1 MQSRALSLASYL
13 WLKPRRSSSVLVVCR
28 QPVSDAHRARGA
40 VLAIPTMI
48 ALTMASGPAPAW
60 PSVAPLISRTPAVG
74 TISTVVTEASRRF
87 GIPVAWLN
95 AVIQA
100 ESGGDVHALS
110 PKGAMGLMQIMPDTW
125 ADLRTRYHLG
135 TNPYRARDNI
145 MAGAAYLRELLDR
158 YGTAGFLAAYNA
170 GPARWVAHLAAG
182 VRLPAQTYAYL
193 VRLKPAVRESA
204 GGSAMR
210 LTSSPS
216 SWTAAPLFPSQQ
228 FGALTDRMA
237 AFRLR
242 GHHRS
247 TVRSMQDWRTLAP
260 SSRGLFAAISARG
273 SAQ

>member
-1 MQSRALSLASYL
+1 MQSRALPLASYL
-13 WLKPRRSSSVLVVCR
+13 LLKPRRSSSVLVVYR
-28 QPVSDAHRARGA
+28 QPVSEARRARGT
-40 VLAIPTMI
+40 VLALPTMI
-48 ALTMASGPAPAW
+48 ALTMASGSAPAGPAAA
-60 PSVAPLISRTPAVG
+60 PSISRPPTVR

-158 YGTAGFLAAYNA
+158 YGTAGFLATYNA

-182 VRLPAQTYAYL
+182 ERLPAQTYAYL
-193 VRLKPAVRESA
+193 ARLKPAGRKSVVDSA
-204 GGSAMR
+204 IR

-228 FGALTDRMA
+228 FGALADRMV

-242 GHHRS
+242 GHDRS
-247 TVRSMQDWRTLAP
+247 SDRSMQERRTLTP
-260 SSRGLFAAISARG
+260 SSRGLFAAVSARAP
-273 SAQ
+273 AQ

>member
-1 MQSRALSLASYL
+1 MPSRALPLAYYL
-13 WLKPRRSSSVLVVCR
+13 WLKPRRSSSVLVACR
-28 QPVSDAHRARGA
+28 QPASEARRARGA

-60 PSVAPLISRTPAVG
+60 PSVAPPISRSPAFG

-100 ESGGDVHALS
+100 ESGGDMHALS

-135 TNPYRARDNI
+135 ANPYRPCDNI

-182 VRLPAQTYAYL
+182 ERLPAQTYAYL
-193 VRLKPAVRESA
+193 ARLKPAVRESA
-204 GGSAMR
+204 TGSAMR

-228 FGALTDRMA
+228 LGALTDRTA

-242 GHHRS
+242 GHDRS
-247 TVRSMQDWRTLAP
+247 SDRSMQERRTLTP
-260 SSRGLFAAISARG
+260 SSRGLFAAASARTP
-273 SAQ
+273 AQ